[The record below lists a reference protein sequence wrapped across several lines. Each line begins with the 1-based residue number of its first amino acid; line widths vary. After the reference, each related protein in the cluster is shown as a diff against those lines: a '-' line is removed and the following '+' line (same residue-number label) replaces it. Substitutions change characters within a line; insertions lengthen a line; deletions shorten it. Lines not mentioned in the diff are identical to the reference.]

1 MRAAQ
6 TEKVLSDIIDG
17 MTPAFEEI
25 PETIPPCRD
34 SSGEDEVALWIGNSS
49 HDSFRWRQFRAA
61 GLAAVAE
68 KVTAGHDLEMDDALA
83 LSRAG
88 LSLLGQIVQLRPAA
102 SDACDMAAD
111 LPIDRVASRP
121 ESPRF
126 VGQALANWQ
135 SFCQALIEMRSEVPP
150 TGLRFSGIRS

>member
-1 MRAAQ
+1 M
-6 TEKVLSDIIDG
+6 
-17 MTPAFEEI
+17 
-25 PETIPPCRD
+25 
-34 SSGEDEVALWIGNSS
+34 
-49 HDSFRWRQFRAA
+49 
-61 GLAAVAE
+61 AE

-135 SFCQALIEMRSEVPP
+135 SFCRALIEMRSEVPP
-150 TGLRFSGIRS
+150 DGAATFWYPIVRNPWIGTANAMTTPPAWKSCGPSPWPG